1 MLHQFWPTNIWI
13 ERDFLSAEDHKN
25 LHAAILPQID
35 RYNGVPEIFNSNITI
50 PNLFNESNESIQK
63 FRALVKQRLYNFL
76 NIEGFIKPEE
86 LDIEINVFPRRFVY
100 GDRARPHTHRGIDYV
115 GVFYVD
121 LDVVDDGEETC
132 DRDNGRLLLID
143 PIAQRSRG
151 LNHNMLVQLIPAPN
165 LFIIHPA
172 YMFHESEMY
181 KGQKDRILIVMNARI
196 KDRQQSNSFIK
207 L

>member
-25 LHAAILPQID
+25 LHTAILPQID
-35 RYNGVPEIFNSNITI
+35 RYNGVPEIFNADITI
-50 PNLFNESNESIQK
+50 PNLFNEQDASIQK

-76 NIEGFIKPEE
+76 QTEGFIKPEE
-86 LDIEINVFPRRFVY
+86 LDIEINVFPRRFNY

-121 LDVVDDGEETC
+121 LDVMDNGEATC
-132 DRDNGRLLLID
+132 DRDNGRFLLID

-172 YMFHESEMY
+172 YIFHESEMY

>member
-1 MLHQFWPTNIWI
+1 MLHQLWPTNIWV
-13 ERDFLSAEDHKN
+13 EHEFLSPQDLQN
-25 LHAAILPQID
+25 LHSTILPHID
-35 RYNGVPEIFNSNITI
+35 KYNGVPEIFNANITI
-50 PNLFNESNESIQK
+50 PNLFKETDEPIQK
-63 FRALVKQRLYNFL
+63 FRDLVKQRLYNFL
-76 NIEGFIKPEE
+76 AIEGFIKPEE
-86 LDIEINVFPRRFVY
+86 LDIEINVFPRRFNY

-121 LDVVDDGEETC
+121 LDVVDTNEETC
-132 DRDNGRLLLID
+132 DRDNGRFLLID

-151 LNHNMLVQLIPAPN
+151 LNHNMLVQLMPVPN

-196 KDRQQSNSFIK
+196 KDRQQSNSFIN